1 MLIFGTCGGQLY
13 FLDEIYERH
22 WSNRQIAAEIKRR
35 RYDRSQEVSYAY
47 YVGEY
52 TEQYTISLS
61 EVISIGD
68 GENDMEMIRRCGCG
82 IAMENGLQELQ
93 ACADYICPSVS
104 NEGAADAIE
113 YFLGL

>member
-1 MLIFGTCGGQLY
+1 M
-13 FLDEIYERH
+13 EEMAR
-22 WSNRQIAAEIKRR
+22 
-35 RYDRSQEVSYAY
+35 
-47 YVGEY
+47 YVG
-52 TEQYTISLS
+52 ISLS